1 MKGSEV
7 IAPKVSIQDDPDQAL
22 LIALRAFLS
31 RNPCAGSFG
40 PETLS
45 ELLYK
50 EHYLSRPVAGYEVEG
65 AVEVLRVEGE
75 VLA

>member
-1 MKGSEV
+1 M
-7 IAPKVSIQDDPDQAL
+7 IAPHISIQDDPDQTL

-40 PETLS
+40 PDTLS

-50 EHYLSRPVAGYEVEG
+50 ENFLTRPVAGHEVEV
-65 AVEVLRVEGE
+65 AVETLRIEGE
-75 VLA
+75 VLG

>member
-1 MKGSEV
+1 M
-7 IAPKVSIQDDPDQAL
+7 IAPEVSIQDDSNQAL
-22 LIALRAFLS
+22 LIALRALLS
-31 RNPCAGSFG
+31 KNPCAGDFG
-40 PETLS
+40 SETLS

-65 AVEVLRVEGE
+65 AVEVLRIEGE